1 MDERITEAEL
11 RDIEVKSARFR
22 DGTGGEIVTLFAGCC
37 EDLAKEVRRLRGLI
51 AAAYDSHDVNLT
63 LLLNL
68 LTEAEAIR
76 EEQASLDK
84 RA

>member
-63 LLLNL
+63 LLNL